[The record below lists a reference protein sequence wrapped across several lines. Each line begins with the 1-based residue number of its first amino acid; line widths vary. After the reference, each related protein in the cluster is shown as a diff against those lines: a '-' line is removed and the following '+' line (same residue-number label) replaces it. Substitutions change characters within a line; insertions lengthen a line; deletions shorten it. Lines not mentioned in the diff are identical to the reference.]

1 MFEKKFKKSLKYF
14 LFLLQNLFFFKMM
27 LKDYIIKSKIVSS
40 GWWKVSQMSL
50 NILYDTL
57 EHVLNT
63 LEYVLI
69 LLLKITVSINEE
81 VIFGTFSDTDITKL
95 SYNFQWNNWRNTWE
109 ILRWC
114 RSLKA
119 NLMELVKIIAQFGS
133 FLKSLIS

>member
-1 MFEKKFKKSLKYF
+1 MFEKKFKKSLKDF

-81 VIFGTFSDTDITKL
+81 VIFGTFSDIDITNL

>member
-1 MFEKKFKKSLKYF
+1 MFEKKFKKSLKDF
-14 LFLLQNLFFFKMM
+14 LFLRQNLFFFKMM

-69 LLLKITVSINEE
+69 LLLKITVSINEG
-81 VIFGTFSDTDITKL
+81 VIFGTFSDIDITKL

>member
-1 MFEKKFKKSLKYF
+1 MLEKKFKKCVKDFVF
-14 LFLLQNLFFFKMM
+14 LRQNLFFFKMM

-69 LLLKITVSINEE
+69 LLLKITVSINEG
-81 VIFGTFSDTDITKL
+81 VIFGTFSDIDITKL

>member
-1 MFEKKFKKSLKYF
+1 MLGKKFKKSVKNF
-14 LFLLQNLFFFKMM
+14 VFLLQNLFFFKMM

-69 LLLKITVSINEE
+69 LLLKITVSINEG
-81 VIFGTFSDTDITKL
+81 VIFGTFSDIDITKL

>member
-1 MFEKKFKKSLKYF
+1 MLGKKFKKSVKNF
-14 LFLLQNLFFFKMM
+14 VFLLQNLFFFKMM

-81 VIFGTFSDTDITKL
+81 VIFGTFSDIDITKL